1 MVIYGVGLLA
11 LCFLAGQFAGE
22 SLGVLL
28 GIEANVGGV
37 GFSMILLM
45 LSTDW
50 LQKRGFLPVHTEQGI
65 LFWSLMYIPIIIA
78 MSATQNVFAAFSQGF
93 MALLAG
99 IIPTIFLFLC
109 IPLLIKLL
117 LK

>member
-50 LQKRGFLPVHTEQGI
+50 LQKKRLFTCTYRAGYPILEFNVYTYHRSYVSHPKCFCCFFTRIYGSFSRHYTYYIPLSVHTG
-65 LFWSLMYIPIIIA
+65 S
-78 MSATQNVFAAFSQGF
+78 N
-93 MALLAG
+93 
-99 IIPTIFLFLC
+99 
-109 IPLLIKLL
+109 
-117 LK
+117 